1 MHSIPYEQFMCFSFL
16 LLQTGKSHILT
27 GYGVPISS
35 KESSLTVGPYGPLL
49 LQDVEFLDELA
60 HFDRERIPERVVHA
74 KGAGEFRITCL
85 RVSTLA
91 IVQEENVNYV
101 MCFFWMKS

>member
-1 MHSIPYEQFMCFSFL
+1 M
-16 LLQTGKSHILT
+16 
-27 GYGVPISS
+27 PIGN
-35 KESSLTVGPYGPLL
+35 KESSLTVGPYGPVL

-74 KGAGEFRITCL
+74 KGAGEFRIICL

-91 IVQEENVNYV
+91 ILQEENVNYV
-101 MCFFWMKS
+101 ICILWMKS

>member
-1 MHSIPYEQFMCFSFL
+1 MCLCFL

-27 GYGVPISS
+27 AYGVPIGS
-35 KESSLTVGPYGPLL
+35 KESSLTVGPYGPML

-74 KGAGEFRITCL
+74 KGAGELRIICL

-91 IVQEENVNYV
+91 IVQEENVNHV
-101 MCFFWMKS
+101 ICFLCMKN